1 MKKRQNNEKEARR
14 KVEGW
19 DEIRQDDMG

>member
-14 KVEGW
+14 KVEEW